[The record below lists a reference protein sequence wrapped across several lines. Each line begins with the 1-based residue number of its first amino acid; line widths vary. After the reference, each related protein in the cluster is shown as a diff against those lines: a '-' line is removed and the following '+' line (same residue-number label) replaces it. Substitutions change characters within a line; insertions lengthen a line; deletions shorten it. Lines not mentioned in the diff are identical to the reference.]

1 MNEWKPFLGRIIF
14 FPAMPGAS
22 RLPSSLELYKKI
34 WSADPDSFHKQPN
47 PLNPEV
53 AQGKSGN
60 LMVNCMIHPVR
71 IDFNLTAA
79 PSPERQMTLNLID
92 HPIELRDELKR
103 ITNYFSSSVLD
114 LFSRVALNLQFLN
127 LKPTNVEANK
137 ALTEV
142 IPDRYGV
149 TITDEEAFVFQINQ
163 PNKSSEFKDI
173 TMNFITKW
181 SVEQF
186 QVLTISIPP
195 SGVPV
200 QPLTLPQPKTVIAA
214 SVSFDNNNTPSTP
227 VRALTR
233 DEQSALLQEVWDN
246 AARKQLEIGLN
257 IEGF

>member
-1 MNEWKPFLGRIIF
+1 MNEWKPFLGRITF
-14 FPAMPGAS
+14 FPVMPGTS
-22 RLPSSLELYKKI
+22 QLPSSLELYKKI
-34 WSADPDSFHKQPN
+34 WGGDPDSFHKQPN
-47 PLNPEV
+47 PLSPEV
-53 AQGKSGN
+53 AQGKRGN
-60 LMVNCMIHPVR
+60 LMVNCMIHPIR

-79 PSPERQMTLNLID
+79 PSPEQQMTLNLID
-92 HPIELRDELKR
+92 HPIELRHELKR
-103 ITNYFSSSVLD
+103 IINYFDTSVSD

-127 LKPTNVEANK
+127 LKPSTIEANK

-163 PNKSSEFKDI
+163 PHKNSKFQNI

-214 SVSFDNNNTPSTP
+214 SVLFDNNNAPPTP

-233 DEQSALLQEVWDN
+233 DEQSALLQEVSEN
-246 AARKQLEIGLN
+246 EAQKQLEIGLN